1 MVRSRGSPMTPA
13 ALSAQ
18 PSPGAGNC
26 DLTFARRQCQPT
38 TLALPEWDAALA
50 ADRCNCATPDRENW
64 IRTGSHVFSRFRCI
78 ACLYTR
84 TLSLF
89 PSKYVHH
96 VDLDLLVASSSSS
109 SSFIPRF
116 ARLSSLERERE
127 RGVGGRMFRRFVQV
141 SWVSAVIFDA
151 KENRVIFDR
160 DRFLLGSISLECY
173 GRGDILVG
181 WKMFFT
187 CFFFLEWNLGNVIGL
202 VRNSSCCSIVWIINS
217 YRRVWVKRGFG
228 VDFLKFRVA

>member
-84 TLSLF
+84 TLSL
-89 PSKYVHH
+89 S
-96 VDLDLLVASSSSS
+96 LEIRGSRGSRSSRCFFFFFFFFY
-109 SSFIPRF
+109 SSFREIEFFR
-116 ARLSSLERERE
+116 ERERE
-127 RGVGGRMFRRFVQV
+127 RCWWEDVSTICASVVSQRRDFRCQRGSRYFWSRSIFGWIDFSRMLWEGWYPGRVKNVFHLFLFFGMKFGECNWFG
-141 SWVSAVIFDA
+141 AKLELLFDCL
-151 KENRVIFDR
+151 N
-160 DRFLLGSISLECY
+160 Y
-173 GRGDILVG
+173 
-181 WKMFFT
+181 
-187 CFFFLEWNLGNVIGL
+187 
-202 VRNSSCCSIVWIINS
+202 
-217 YRRVWVKRGFG
+217 
-228 VDFLKFRVA
+228 

>member
-84 TLSLF
+84 TLSL
-89 PSKYVHH
+89 S
-96 VDLDLLVASSSSS
+96 LEIRASRGSRSSRCFFFFFFFYF
-109 SSFIPRF
+109 SFREIEFFR
-116 ARLSSLERERE
+116 ERERE
-127 RGVGGRMFRRFVQV
+127 REVLVGGCFDDLCKCRE
-141 SWVSAVIFDA
+141 SAPWFSMPKRIALFLIAID
-151 KENRVIFDR
+151 FWL
-160 DRFLLGSISLECY
+160 DRFLSNVMGGVIS
-173 GRGDILVG
+173 
-181 WKMFFT
+181 W
-187 CFFFLEWNLGNVIGL
+187 
-202 VRNSSCCSIVWIINS
+202 
-217 YRRVWVKRGFG
+217 
-228 VDFLKFRVA
+228 

>member
-84 TLSLF
+84 TLSL
-89 PSKYVHH
+89 S
-96 VDLDLLVASSSSS
+96 LEIRGSRGSRSSRCFFFFFFFFY
-109 SSFIPRF
+109 SSFREIEFFR
-116 ARLSSLERERE
+116 ERERE

-151 KENRVIFDR
+151 KEDRVIFDR
-160 DRFLLGSISLECY
+160 DRFLVGSISLECY